1 MIESNLNKFQVPASF
16 PLDRV
21 GERIFVIGI
30 GLIGGSIVL
39 DIKSLRPEATIF
51 GIDSNE
57 SHLDEAIAL
66 GVIDAG
72 STFDDLVNADFV
84 IVSVPVD
91 AALTVLPKVLDAIGE
106 QTIVFE
112 VGSTKIPICEAVS
125 NHPRRRN
132 FIATHPIA
140 GTEFSGPSA
149 AITGLFQGKTN
160 IICEVEKTSFKLQEK
175 ALDLFKQMGM
185 RIRYMDPKS
194 HDKHIAYVSHLSHI
208 SAFMLG
214 KTVIEKEKHEQDIFD
229 MAGSGFESTVR
240 LAKSSP
246 AMWTPIFKQNRKQV
260 VKTLEEYIS
269 NLTQF
274 KDLLVN
280 EDYDAI
286 FEEMESVNRIKEI
299 LNGMSPSTLKA
310 EAVNK

>member
-1 MIESNLNKFQVPASF
+1 MKVY
-16 PLDRV
+16 
-21 GERIFVIGI
+21 VIGI
-30 GLIGGSIVL
+30 GLIGGSMVL
-39 DIKSLRPEATIF
+39 DIKALYPEAAIY

-57 SHLDEAIAL
+57 SHLQQAIDL
-66 GVIDAG
+66 GVVDVAA
-72 STFDDLVNADFV
+72 TFDDLIDADFV

-91 AALTVLPKVLDAIGE
+91 VALTVLPKVLDVIGE
-106 QTIVFE
+106 NTIVFE
-112 VGSTKIPICEAVS
+112 VGSTKTPICEAVA
-125 NHPRRRN
+125 NHPKRRN

-149 AITGLFQGKTN
+149 AIKGLFKGKTN
-160 IICEVEKTSFKLQEK
+160 IICEVEKTTFKLQEK
-175 ALDLFKQMGM
+175 ALDLFKAIGM

-208 SAFMLG
+208 SSFMLG
-214 KTVIEKEKHEQDIFD
+214 KTVINKEKDEQDIFD

-246 AMWTPIFKQNRKQV
+246 AMWTPIFKQNKNQV
-260 VKTLEEYIS
+260 IETLEEYIS

-274 KDLLVN
+274 KELLVK

-286 FEEMESVNRIKEI
+286 FEEMQSVNKIKEI
-299 LNGMSPSTLKA
+299 LNGMK
-310 EAVNK
+310 K